1 MAIYKITSTIEF
13 TYEGEFASE
22 AEEQDQFEIHDCDS
36 DPALFLS
43 TDDE

>member
-1 MAIYKITSTIEF
+1 MF
-13 TYEGEFASE
+13 RE
-22 AEEQDQFEIHDCDS
+22 ADEQDQFEIHDCDS